1 MVLDMLISL
10 LISERRVVHPISE
23 PARAK
28 APKSALG
35 NGPGAMFV
43 GVDKPLA
50 LDLGAIS
57 GGWVGLLASGW
68 VLWAWL
74 LALIW

>member
-1 MVLDMLISL
+1 MVPDMLISL

-50 LDLGAIS
+50 PDLGVIS

>member
-1 MVLDMLISL
+1 MVPDMLISL
-10 LISERRVVHPISE
+10 FISERRVVHPISE

-28 APKSALG
+28 APKLALG
-35 NGPGAMFV
+35 NGPEAMFV
-43 GVDKPLA
+43 GVDKPLVPN
-50 LDLGAIS
+50 LGAIS
-57 GGWVGLLASGW
+57 GGWVGLLVSGW

>member
-35 NGPGAMFV
+35 NGPGVMFV

-50 LDLGAIS
+50 PDLGVIS

-68 VLWAWL
+68 VLWARL
-74 LALIW
+74 LALAW